1 MQVEVHAPNEFA
13 GDLMRN
19 YEARM
24 RRKAEPASR

>member
-1 MQVEVHAPNEFA
+1 VFADFA